1 MRREEVPQDES
12 PFYHGHRRA
21 CYAIGPDGRYVVATS
36 SGWSAERIATAQ
48 ALADLENQVEAVRR
62 DAIAGR
68 ASPLAYH
75 MATRQ
80 MSPRLL
86 ASNAGTW
93 TWRVRRHLTPA
104 GFARLGPRALARYAD
119 ALGLP
124 VEELTRVPPAPR
136 RVFTDEDLPGAGS
149 AESAERGQRTDPGK
163 RDDASR
169 HGEADPAL

>member
-21 CYAIGPDGRYVVATS
+21 CYAIGPDGRYTVATS

-62 DAIAGR
+62 AAVEGR

-80 MSPRLL
+80 MTPRLL
-86 ASNAGTW
+86 ASNAGLW
-93 TWRVRRHLTPA
+93 LWRVRRQLEPA
-104 GFARLGPRALARYAD
+104 AFVRLGPRLLARYAE
-119 ALGLP
+119 ALCIP
-124 VEELTRVPPAPR
+124 VEDLTSVPVRPR
-136 RVFTDEDLPGAGS
+136 RVFTDEEVPIPGMSG
-149 AESAERGQRTDPGK
+149 PPP
-163 RDDASR
+163 
-169 HGEADPAL
+169 HDPARPAP

>member
-36 SGWSAERIATAQ
+36 SGWSAERVATAQ

-62 DAIAGR
+62 DAVAGR
-68 ASPLAYH
+68 ASPLADH

-104 GFARLGPRALARYAD
+104 GFARLGPRALVRYAE

-124 VEELTRVPPAPR
+124 VEELTRVPPAPQ
-136 RVFTDEDLPGAGS
+136 RVFTDAELPGS
-149 AESAERGQRTDPGK
+149 ESAEPGERTERHDGSPRGAAEP
-163 RDDASR
+163 
-169 HGEADPAL
+169 EP